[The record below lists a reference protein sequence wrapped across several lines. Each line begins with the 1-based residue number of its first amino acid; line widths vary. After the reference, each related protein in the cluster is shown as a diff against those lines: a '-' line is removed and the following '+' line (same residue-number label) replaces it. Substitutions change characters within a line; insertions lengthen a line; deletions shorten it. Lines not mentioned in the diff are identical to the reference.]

1 MFPPGRGNRQ
11 VRNFKPQGLRTD
23 DALNKNKEVRKR
35 SFGMQKGKTI
45 GLARG
50 LVVRAS
56 GSGMSSGRL
65 ENEGGTK
72 WDKKSPGQLLAVL
85 GF

>member
-1 MFPPGRGNRQ
+1 
-11 VRNFKPQGLRTD
+11 
-23 DALNKNKEVRKR
+23 
-35 SFGMQKGKTI
+35 MQKGKTI

-56 GSGMSSGRL
+56 GGSGMSSGRL